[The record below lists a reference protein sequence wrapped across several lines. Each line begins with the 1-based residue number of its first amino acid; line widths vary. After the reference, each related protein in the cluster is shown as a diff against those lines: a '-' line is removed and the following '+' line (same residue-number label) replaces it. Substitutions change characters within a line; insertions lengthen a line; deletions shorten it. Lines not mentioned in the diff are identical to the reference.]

1 MRNRFD
7 QQLELLNEQLI
18 RMGELCE
25 VAIGKA
31 TTALKEGSMEQAQK
45 VIEADEEIDQAETD
59 IERLCLKLLLQQQPV
74 ARDLRQISAALKMI
88 TDMER
93 IGDQASDIAE
103 IIITEEKSEAQD
115 IPKIIKMS
123 EAAGKM
129 VRDSVNAYVEKDL
142 ELSRKVIK
150 DDDIVDEL
158 FEEVKTT
165 LIDFI
170 AENKGEQGGE
180 AIDLI
185 MVAKYLERIADHAT
199 NIAEWVEFSITGIHK
214 ASVVGERGMIFCVED
229 DSNIRE
235 LVVYTLE
242 STGFQARGF
251 EDGSS
256 FLEALALETPELV
269 LLDIM
274 LPGEDGMELLSKLKA
289 SKKTREI
296 PVIMVTAKGAEYD
309 KVKGLDSGADDYV
322 TKPFGMMELISR
334 IKAVLR
340 RSANGSISGEDAFEI
355 GEIRLDP
362 KKHEVTVHG
371 EVVNLTLKE
380 YELLKRLMKNSNI
393 VLTRDQLLED
403 IWGYD
408 FDGETRTVDV
418 HVRTLRQK
426 LGDAGEQI
434 ETVRGVGYRMSR

>member
-1 MRNRFD
+1 
-7 QQLELLNEQLI
+7 
-18 RMGELCE
+18 
-25 VAIGKA
+25 
-31 TTALKEGSMEQAQK
+31 
-45 VIEADEEIDQAETD
+45 
-59 IERLCLKLLLQQQPV
+59 
-74 ARDLRQISAALKMI
+74 
-88 TDMER
+88 
-93 IGDQASDIAE
+93 
-103 IIITEEKSEAQD
+103 
-115 IPKIIKMS
+115 
-123 EAAGKM
+123 
-129 VRDSVNAYVEKDL
+129 
-142 ELSRKVIK
+142 
-150 DDDIVDEL
+150 
-158 FEEVKTT
+158 
-165 LIDFI
+165 
-170 AENKGEQGGE
+170 
-180 AIDLI
+180 
-185 MVAKYLERIADHAT
+185 
-199 NIAEWVEFSITGIHK
+199 
-214 ASVVGERGMIFCVED
+214 MIFCVED
-229 DSNIRE
+229 DGNIRE

-274 LPGEDGMELLSKLKA
+274 LPGEDGMELLRKLKA

-309 KVKGLDSGADDYV
+309 KVKGLDAGADDYV

-340 RSANGSISGEDAFEI
+340 RSANGSISSEDTFEI
-355 GEIRLDP
+355 GEIRLNL